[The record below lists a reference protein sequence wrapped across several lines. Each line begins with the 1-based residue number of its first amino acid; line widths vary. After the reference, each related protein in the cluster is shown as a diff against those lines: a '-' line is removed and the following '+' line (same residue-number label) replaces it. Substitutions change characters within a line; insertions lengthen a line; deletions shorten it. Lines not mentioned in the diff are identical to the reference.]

1 MLRVIVDNTA
11 GGDRTFA
18 SELARRLEDQGY
30 EVEVRQPQPTTM
42 FDTAIHL
49 VTTGIVLRVP
59 ERPERETLAGIGQIV
74 RATLATQPSL
84 RRRSRSIPV
93 QLGETARVLEWID
106 VFA

>member
-1 MLRVIVDNTA
+1 
-11 GGDRTFA
+11 
-18 SELARRLEDQGY
+18 
-30 EVEVRQPQPTTM
+30 
-42 FDTAIHL
+42 
-49 VTTGIVLRVP
+49 VLRVP
-59 ERPERETLAGIGQIV
+59 ERPDRETLAGIGQIV